1 MAGHCDS
8 FVINSLNMSQF
19 TSNGIAYHRSET
31 AQPTFSTP
39 SPLTKPVVLVVDDDE
54 ELSTLLLRLLE
65 TEGWVAK
72 AAFNAAQ
79 AELSLS
85 QGLPDVV
92 LLDVM
97 LPDANGMELCR
108 RWRLAHPHL
117 NILMLT
123 ARGDPID
130 RVLGLE
136 LGADDYLAKPFEKRE
151 LVARLRSLIRRQSSQ
166 TQTPTLAWQF
176 GGLSIHFLTREV
188 RVNGEGIALS
198 GTEFKLLVEMA
209 RTPGQVV
216 TRQQLSNAV
225 QATAYRPQ
233 DRTVDVQVS
242 RLRRRLEQELPGT
255 EWIETVRGE
264 GYAFVPRGPSTPPSM
279 E

>member
-1 MAGHCDS
+1 M
-8 FVINSLNMSQF
+8 I
-19 TSNGIAYHRSET
+19 
-31 AQPTFSTP
+31 
-39 SPLTKPVVLVVDDDE
+39 KPVVLVVDDDE
-54 ELSTLLLRLLE
+54 ELSTMLQRLLE
-65 TEGWVAK
+65 NEGWTAK

-85 QGLPDVV
+85 ESLPDVV

-117 NILMLT
+117 SILMLT

-151 LVARLRSLIRRQSSQ
+151 LVARLRSLIRRQSLQ
-166 TQTPTLAWQF
+166 PQTPTLVWEF
-176 GGLSIHFLTREV
+176 GVLSIHFLTRDV
-188 RVNGEGIALS
+188 RVNGEAIALS

-209 RTPGQVV
+209 RAPGQVV
-216 TRQQLSNAV
+216 SRQQLSNAV
-225 QATAYRPQ
+225 QASAYRPQ

-242 RLRRRLEQELPGT
+242 RLRRRLEQELPGA
-255 EWIETVRGE
+255 EWIETIRGE
-264 GYAFVPRGPSTPPSM
+264 GYAFVPRGVS
-279 E
+279 